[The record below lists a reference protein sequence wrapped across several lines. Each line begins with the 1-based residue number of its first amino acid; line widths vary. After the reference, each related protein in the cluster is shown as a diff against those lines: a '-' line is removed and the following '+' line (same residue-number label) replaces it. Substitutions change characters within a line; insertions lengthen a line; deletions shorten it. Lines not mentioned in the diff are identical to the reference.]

1 MTVLITLTS
10 AGADAGPFNLY
21 SDTDGYLTPFATGIL
36 KATLLGGY
44 TSSAVPN
51 GTTSIRIVST
61 GTCTNFIYVSVEG
74 TTTTTTSTSSTS
86 STTTTT
92 TTTIAPIM
100 AYWYASKIPGCPN
113 NATYTV
119 SKNSVI
125 VASGVLGAGASGS
138 FAVVVGDIV
147 EITNT
152 SAANGDGCDESNANI
167 NRNANPTPVATDT
180 QTGYGVQ
187 ATATFTISAGT
198 TEVTLSAGP
207 IVVV

>member
-10 AGADAGPFNLY
+10 AGADAGPFDLY

-44 TSSAVPN
+44 TSSAVPD

-61 GTCTNFIYVSVEG
+61 GTCTNYIYVSVEG

-92 TTTIAPIM
+92 TTTIAPII
-100 AYWYASKIPGCPN
+100 ASWYASKIDGCPN

-119 SKNSVI
+119 SKNSVVI
-125 VASGVLGAGASGS
+125 SSGILGAGASGS
-138 FAVVVGDIV
+138 FAVVEGDIV

-152 SAANGDGCDESNANI
+152 SAANGVGCNTATANI
-167 NRNANPTPVATDT
+167 DRNGVNVVTDT
-180 QTGYGVQ
+180 QSGYGVGAV
-187 ATATFTISAGT
+187 ATWTVTAGT
-198 TEVTLSAGP
+198 TYVDLYSGP
-207 IVVV
+207 VLA

>member
-1 MTVLITLTS
+1 MIVLITLTT

-21 SDTDGYLTPFATGIL
+21 SDTDGFVTAFASGIS

-44 TSSAVPN
+44 LSSAVPD

-61 GTCTNFIYVSVEG
+61 GTCTNYIYVSVEG

-86 STTTTT
+86 TTSTTS
-92 TTTIAPIM
+92 TIAPIM
-100 AYWYASKIPGCPN
+100 VYWYASKLPGCPN

-119 SKNSVI
+119 SKNSAI
-125 VASGVLGAGASGS
+125 VASGVLGASASGS

-152 SAANGDGCDESNANI
+152 AAANGVGCDQSAVYVDRNGSNI
-167 NRNANPTPVATDT
+167 ITDT
-180 QTGYGVQ
+180 QTGYGST
-187 ATATFTISAGT
+187 ATATWTVTNGT
-198 TEVTLSAGP
+198 TNVTLSAGLNT
-207 IVVV
+207 V

>member
-10 AGADAGPFNLY
+10 AGADAGPFDLY

-44 TSSAVPN
+44 TSSAVPD

-74 TTTTTTSTSSTS
+74 TTTTTTSTSST
-86 STTTTT
+86 TTTT
-92 TTTIAPIM
+92 TTTIAPLM

-113 NATYTV
+113 NALYSV
-119 SKNSVI
+119 YKNSI
-125 VASGVLGAGASGS
+125 LQANGVLGAGASGS
-138 FAVVVGDIV
+138 FVIVEGDIV

-152 SAANGDGCDESNANI
+152 SAANGEGCNTATANI
-167 NRNANPTPVATDT
+167 DRNGVNVDTDT
-180 QTGYGVQ
+180 QTGYGVT
-187 ATATFTISAGT
+187 ATATFTITAGT
-198 TEVTLSAGP
+198 TDVTLSAGP
-207 IVVV
+207 IAV

>member
-10 AGADAGPFNLY
+10 AGADAGPFDLY

-36 KATLLGGY
+36 KATLLSGY
-44 TSSAVPN
+44 TSSAVPD

-74 TTTTTTSTSSTS
+74 TTTTTTSTSST
-86 STTTTT
+86 TTTT

-100 AYWYASKIPGCPN
+100 AYWYANKIPGCPN
-113 NATYTV
+113 NAVYTV
-119 SKNSVI
+119 SKNSVV

-138 FAVVVGDIV
+138 FVIVEGDIV

-152 SAANGDGCDESNANI
+152 SAANGVGCDEANANI
-167 NRNANPTPVATDT
+167 FRNTNPTAVATDT
-180 QTGYGVQ
+180 QSGYGVG
-187 ATATFTISAGT
+187 ATATWTVTAATTIV
-198 TEVTLSAGP
+198 ELYAGP
-207 IVVV
+207 VTA

>member
-10 AGADAGPFNLY
+10 AGADAGPFDLY

-44 TSSAVPN
+44 LSSAVPD

-61 GTCTNFIYVSVEG
+61 GECTNYIYVSVEG
-74 TTTTTTSTSSTS
+74 TTTTTTSTS

-100 AYWYASKIPGCPN
+100 AYWYASKILGCPN

-119 SKNSVI
+119 SKNSVV
-125 VASGVLGAGASGS
+125 VASGVLGANASGS
-138 FAVVVGDIV
+138 FAVVEGDIV

-152 SAANGDGCDESNANI
+152 SAANGDGCDEANANI
-167 NRNANPTPVATDT
+167 FRNSNPTAVATDT

-187 ATATFTISAGT
+187 ATATFTITAGT
-198 TEVTLSAGP
+198 TIVELYAGP
-207 IVVV
+207 VPA

>member
-10 AGADAGPFNLY
+10 AGADAGPFDLY

-44 TSSAVPN
+44 LSSAVPD

-61 GTCTNFIYVSVEG
+61 GECTNYIYVSVEG
-74 TTTTTTSTSSTS
+74 TTTTTTSTSST
-86 STTTTT
+86 TTTS

-100 AYWYASKIPGCPN
+100 AYWYASKLPGCPN

-119 SKNSVI
+119 SKNAVV
-125 VASGVLGAGASGS
+125 VASGVLGANASNA
-138 FAVVVGDIV
+138 FPVVVGDVV

-152 SAANGDGCDESNANI
+152 SAANGLGCDTATAI
-167 NRNANPTPVATDT
+167 IDRNGVNVVTDT
-180 QTGYGVQ
+180 QSGYGVQ
-187 ATATFTISAGT
+187 ATATWTVTAGT
-198 TEVTLSAGP
+198 TYVELYAGP
-207 IVVV
+207 ALQ

>member
-10 AGADAGPFNLY
+10 AGADAGPFDLY

-44 TSSAVPN
+44 TSSAVPD

-74 TTTTTTSTSSTS
+74 TTTTTTSTSST
-86 STTTTT
+86 TTTT
-92 TTTIAPIM
+92 TTTIAPLM

-113 NATYTV
+113 NALYSV
-119 SKNSVI
+119 YKNSI
-125 VASGVLGAGASGS
+125 LQANGVLGANASGS
-138 FAVVVGDIV
+138 FVIVEGDIV

-152 SAANGDGCDESNANI
+152 SAANGEGCNTAFANI
-167 NRNANPTPVATDT
+167 DRNGVSVDTDT
-180 QTGYGVQ
+180 QTGYGVT
-187 ATATFTISAGT
+187 ATATFTITAGT
-198 TEVTLSAGP
+198 TDITLSAGQI
-207 IVVV
+207 IV

>member
-10 AGADAGPFNLY
+10 AGADAGPFDLY

-61 GTCTNFIYVSVEG
+61 GVCTNYIYVSVEG
-74 TTTTTTSTSSTS
+74 TTTTTTSTS

-100 AYWYASKIPGCPN
+100 AYWYASKILGCPN
-113 NATYTV
+113 NATYAV
-119 SKNSVI
+119 YKNSI
-125 VASGVLGAGASGS
+125 LQANGVLGANASGS
-138 FAVVVGDIV
+138 FVVVLGDIV
-147 EITNT
+147 EIENT
-152 SAANGDGCDESNANI
+152 SAANGEGCDEANANI
-167 NRNANPTPVATDT
+167 FRNSNPTAVATDT
-180 QTGYGVQ
+180 QSGYGANAV
-187 ATATFTISAGT
+187 ATFTITAGT
-198 TEVTLSAGP
+198 TIVELYAGP
-207 IVVV
+207 VPA

>member
-10 AGADAGPFNLY
+10 AGADAGQFNLY
-21 SDTDGYLTPFATGIL
+21 SDTDGYITAFASGIS

-44 TSSAVPN
+44 TSSAVPD

-61 GTCTNFIYVSVEG
+61 GVCTNYIYVSVEG
-74 TTTTTTSTSSTS
+74 TTTTTTSSSSTSSTS
-86 STTTTT
+86 STST

-100 AYWYASKIPGCPN
+100 VYWYASKLLGCPN

-138 FAVVVGDIV
+138 FAVVVGDVV

-152 SAANGDGCDESNANI
+152 AAANGVGCDQSAVYVDRNGLNI
-167 NRNANPTPVATDT
+167 ITDT
-180 QTGYGVQ
+180 QTGYGST
-187 ATATFTISAGT
+187 ATATWTVTNGT
-198 TEVTLSAGP
+198 TDVTLSAGLN
-207 IVVV
+207 VV

>member
-1 MTVLITLTS
+1 MTVLITLTT

-44 TSSAVPN
+44 LSSAVPD

-61 GTCTNFIYVSVEG
+61 GVCTNYIYVSVEG
-74 TTTTTTSTSSTS
+74 TTTTTTSSSSTS
-86 STTTTT
+86 STST

-100 AYWYASKIPGCPN
+100 AYWYASKLLGCPN

-138 FAVVVGDIV
+138 FAVVVGDVV

-152 SAANGDGCDESNANI
+152 SAANGVGCDQSAVYIDRNGLNI
-167 NRNANPTPVATDT
+167 ITDT

-187 ATATFTISAGT
+187 ATATWTVTNGT
-198 TEVTLSAGP
+198 TDVTLSAGLN
-207 IVVV
+207 IV

>member
-1 MTVLITLTS
+1 MIVLITLTT

-21 SDTDGYLTPFATGIL
+21 SDTDGFVTAFASGIS

-44 TSSAVPN
+44 LSSAVPD

-61 GTCTNFIYVSVEG
+61 GTCTNYIYVSVEA

-86 STTTTT
+86 TTSTTS
-92 TTTIAPIM
+92 TIAPIM
-100 AYWYASKIPGCPN
+100 VYWYASKLPGCPN

-119 SKNSVI
+119 SKNSAI
-125 VASGVLGAGASGS
+125 VASGVLGASASGS

-152 SAANGDGCDESNANI
+152 AAANGVGCDQSAVYVDRNGLNI
-167 NRNANPTPVATDT
+167 ITDT
-180 QTGYGVQ
+180 ETGYGST
-187 ATATFTISAGT
+187 ATATWTVTNGT
-198 TEVTLSAGP
+198 TDVTLSAGLNT
-207 IVVV
+207 V

>member
-10 AGADAGPFNLY
+10 AGVDAGPFDLY
-21 SDTDGYLTPFATGIL
+21 SDTDGYVTPFATGIL

-100 AYWYASKIPGCPN
+100 AYWYAEKILGCPN
-113 NATYTV
+113 NATYAV
-119 SKNSVI
+119 YKNSI
-125 VASGVLGAGASGS
+125 LQASGVLGANASGS

-147 EITNT
+147 EIENT
-152 SAANGDGCDESNANI
+152 SAANGVGCDEANANI
-167 NRNANPTPVATDT
+167 FRNSNPTAVATDT
-180 QTGYGVQ
+180 QSGYGAS
-187 ATATFTISAGT
+187 ATATFTITAGT
-198 TEVTLSAGP
+198 TIVELYAGP
-207 IVVV
+207 VSA

>member
-10 AGADAGPFNLY
+10 AGADAGPFDLY

-61 GTCTNFIYVSVEG
+61 GVCTNYIYVSVEG
-74 TTTTTTSTSSTS
+74 TTTTTTSTS

-100 AYWYASKIPGCPN
+100 AYWYASKILGCPN

-125 VASGVLGAGASGS
+125 VASGVLGSNASGS
-138 FAVVVGDIV
+138 FAVVEGDVV

-167 NRNANPTPVATDT
+167 FRNSNPTAVATDT

-187 ATATFTISAGT
+187 ATATFTITAGT
-198 TEVTLSAGP
+198 TIVELYAGP
-207 IVVV
+207 VSA

>member
-10 AGADAGPFNLY
+10 AGADAGPFDLY
-21 SDTDGYLTPFATGIL
+21 SDTDGYLTAFATGIS

-44 TSSAVPN
+44 LSSAVPD

-61 GTCTNFIYVSVEG
+61 GTCTNYIYVSVEG
-74 TTTTTTSTSSTS
+74 TTTTSTS

-92 TTTIAPIM
+92 TTTIAPLM

-125 VASGVLGAGASGS
+125 VASGVLGVGASGS
-138 FAVVVGDIV
+138 FVIVEGDVV

-152 SAANGDGCDESNANI
+152 SAANGVGCNTAFTNI
-167 NRNANPTPVATDT
+167 DRNGVSVDTDT
-180 QTGYGVQ
+180 QTGYGVT
-187 ATATFTISAGT
+187 ATATFTITAGT
-198 TEVTLSAGP
+198 TDITLSAGQ
-207 IVVV
+207 IVV